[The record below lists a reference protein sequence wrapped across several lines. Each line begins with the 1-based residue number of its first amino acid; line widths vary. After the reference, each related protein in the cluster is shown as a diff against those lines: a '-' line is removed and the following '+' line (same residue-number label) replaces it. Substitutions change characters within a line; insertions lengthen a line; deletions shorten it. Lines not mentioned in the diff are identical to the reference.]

1 MMNDGLFVGPVVRRL
16 PEVYGGDR
24 GRLQSPAL
32 GCSLLLPSDTDAR
45 QPSYPRALPHAD
57 QPVYDSQRQ
66 VSLRFF

>member
-1 MMNDGLFVGPVVRRL
+1 MNDGLFVGPVLRRL
-16 PEVYGGDR
+16 PEVHGGDR

-45 QPSYPRALPHAD
+45 QPSDPGALPHAD

-66 VSLRFF
+66 VSSCHF